1 MAQISYF
8 GMGETYNRGKLY
20 PGSRSPSHGP
30 WVGLD
35 FRTLKTL
42 ESSEGKDH
50 GVASK
55 AKEAG

>member
-1 MAQISYF
+1 
-8 GMGETYNRGKLY
+8 MGETYNRGKLY

-30 WVGLD
+30 WVALD
-35 FRTLKTL
+35 FRTQKTL
-42 ESSEGKDH
+42 ESSEGKDN